1 MAFSKTF
8 PKTIPGSNYPQWEEI
23 FLTEAEE
30 KEAEELCRKENFE
43 LLSECLNEAKS
54 LAIKH
59 AVNSDENRVKLAI
72 ALFEKKASHQVY
84 WKEKIAKDKFDA
96 KNKN

>member
-30 KEAEELCRKENFE
+30 KEAKELCRKENFE

-84 WKEKIAKDKFDA
+84 WKEKIAKEKFDT
-96 KNKN
+96 KNRN